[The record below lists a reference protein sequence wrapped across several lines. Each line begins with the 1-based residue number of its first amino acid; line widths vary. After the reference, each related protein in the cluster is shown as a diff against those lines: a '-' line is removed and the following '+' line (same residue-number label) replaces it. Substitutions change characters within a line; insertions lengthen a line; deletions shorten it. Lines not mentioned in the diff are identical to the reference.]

1 MDIINYKNCIDFSFQ
16 DIIINKQIGDNL
28 IKSAINIIKKLKEK
42 YIELLKNINNTSSY
56 LGIDS
61 FNFQNKLLDMQL
73 EHFKR
78 MFNII
83 INRLY
88 CDYYKIYK
96 SIKNLVETNYK
107 DIPIIESN
115 FTVYKDLDIDKVFN
129 FKEIIQL
136 QNVIH
141 QYIKNMIDILLN
153 KNIEI
158 QQFISNNNKGYN
170 VNYYINEENTNITI
184 YSERINLFLKYLNSC
199 NTYHNKYL
207 LDFIDQIQFFIS
219 NINKD
224 ISFDE
229 FNRNITPDKFIQI
242 IINKNN
248 EEVNTIV
255 ESVISVEEAAIEEVE
270 TYPEQEPEQIQNLE
284 PISNP
289 DPITEEQEP
298 KASQQL

>member
-136 QNVIH
+136 QNFIH

-184 YSERINLFLKYLNSC
+184 YSERINLFLKYLNV
-199 NTYHNKYL
+199 L
-207 LDFIDQIQFFIS
+207 
-219 NINKD
+219 
-224 ISFDE
+224 
-229 FNRNITPDKFIQI
+229 
-242 IINKNN
+242 
-248 EEVNTIV
+248 
-255 ESVISVEEAAIEEVE
+255 
-270 TYPEQEPEQIQNLE
+270 
-284 PISNP
+284 
-289 DPITEEQEP
+289 
-298 KASQQL
+298 